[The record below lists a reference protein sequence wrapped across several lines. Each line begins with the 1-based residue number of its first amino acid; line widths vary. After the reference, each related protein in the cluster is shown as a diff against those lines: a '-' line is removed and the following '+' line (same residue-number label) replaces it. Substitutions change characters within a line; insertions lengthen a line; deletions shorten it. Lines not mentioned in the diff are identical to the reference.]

1 VLQLGGPAPERTMPV
16 GPIIDHE
23 NFLTTPAGFN
33 ILQALC
39 VDSLLILN
47 LFDLSKYHAN
57 RYPDEIP
64 FCEEE
69 VKFHKF
75 HDC

>member
-1 VLQLGGPAPERTMPV
+1 MAT

-33 ILQALC
+33 ILQTLC
-39 VDSLLILN
+39 VDSLQILN
-47 LFDLSKYHAN
+47 LFEMSKFQAKHH
-57 RYPDEIP
+57 PDEIP
-64 FCEEE
+64 FREEE
-69 VKFHKF
+69 ARSHKF